1 MSGGESFNMAEEFA
15 NVDFNEARLEKR
27 FVRTMETLSRQ
38 PDISVI
44 CDESK
49 RGSEG
54 CHGAPDMVVEILS
67 PSNTAIE
74 MQRKLELYQD
84 AGVREY
90 WIVDS
95 DHNVRR
101 IESAGFLP
109 ALFSRRWTLQFCSRA
124 SAR

>member
-1 MSGGESFNMAEEFA
+1 VRLFYEEDESDD
-15 NVDFNEARLEKR
+15 V
-27 FVRTMETLSRQ
+27 VVQ

-49 RGSEG
+49 RGSDG

-74 MQRKLELYQD
+74 MQRKLELYRD

-95 DHNVRR
+95 DHNVVTVYRLEGER
-101 IESAGFLP
+101 YIVQMYRAAGIIRPPVIPGLEV
-109 ALFSRRWTLQFCSRA
+109 ALDSVFTA
-124 SAR
+124 